1 MARTKAAPKEKT
13 PKESK
18 EPKLRRT
25 APLTNDE
32 ADFLYGLYLFLF
44 NSSLLSLH
52 GKYRA
57 FETAAVDIFPWS
69 ITHISAKALEHLV
82 TNGTAKGLRR
92 GHRMQRKTRGEQL
105 FDRLAP
111 SNKAEMLEFFLE
123 NDKVT
128 LVINKENGTHGIED
142 WSLQIEVPPHI
153 LVGGSYSVYA
163 TMIDKAWARDQWE
176 NLAK

>member
-1 MARTKAAPKEKT
+1 MAQEKSAPKKKAPKE
-13 PKESK
+13 PKV
-18 EPKLRRT
+18 PKFRRT

-44 NSSLLSLH
+44 NSSLSPH
-52 GKYRA
+52 GKYRT

-69 ITHISAKALEHLV
+69 ITHMTAKALEHLV
-82 TNGTAKGLRR
+82 TKGTAKGLRR

-105 FDRLAP
+105 FDRSAP
-111 SNKAEMLEFFLE
+111 SDKAEMLEFFLE

-128 LVINKENGTHGIED
+128 LVINEENGTHGVEA
-142 WSLQIEVPPHI
+142 WSHQVEVPSHI

-163 TMIDKAWARDQWE
+163 TMIDKAWAREQWE
-176 NLAK
+176 SLTK